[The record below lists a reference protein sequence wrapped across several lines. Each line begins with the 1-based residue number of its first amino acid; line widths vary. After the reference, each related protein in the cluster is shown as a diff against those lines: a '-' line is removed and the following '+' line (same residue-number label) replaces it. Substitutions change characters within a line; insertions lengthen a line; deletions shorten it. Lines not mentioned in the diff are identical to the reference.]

1 MNQIDKEINE
11 LNKSYSNLFG
21 SDDNDNQE
29 GEEDRETLEE
39 GEEEPQKNEAHIWL
53 SFIDMVS
60 DITKISWDKIWDL
73 GIIEFLNYAAYAK
86 EKFNRQKEQIKRWK
100 AKN

>member
-1 MNQIDKEINE
+1 
-11 LNKSYSNLFG
+11 
-21 SDDNDNQE
+21 
-29 GEEDRETLEE
+29 
-39 GEEEPQKNEAHIWL
+39 
-53 SFIDMVS
+53 MVS

-73 GIIEFLNYAAYAK
+73 GIIEFLHYAAYAK